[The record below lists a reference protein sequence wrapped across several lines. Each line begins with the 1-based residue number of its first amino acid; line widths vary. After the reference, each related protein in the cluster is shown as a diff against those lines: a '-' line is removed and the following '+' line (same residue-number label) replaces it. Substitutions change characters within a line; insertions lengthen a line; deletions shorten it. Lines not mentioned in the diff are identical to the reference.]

1 MSVTEVRVV
10 LMTVPDA
17 ETGRNIAGAL
27 VEDRLAACGNVVEG
41 LTSVFRW
48 KGQVQTEAE
57 ALVILKT
64 STERLAAMMERAR
77 SLHPYDVPELL
88 ALSVADAH
96 APYVR
101 WVLDET
107 RAGPS
112 A

>member
-1 MSVTEVRVV
+1 MSVTDVRVV

-17 ETGRNIAGAL
+17 DTGRSITRAL
-27 VEDRLAACGNVVEG
+27 VEDRLAACGNVLEG

-48 KGQVQTEAE
+48 NGQVQAEAE

-64 STERLAAMMERAR
+64 SSERVAAMMERAR
-77 SLHPYDVPELL
+77 GLHPYDVPELL
-88 ALSVADAH
+88 ALPVMDAH